1 MFGGE
6 ALLDSQQQSEVEE
19 IKAFYDS
26 VYYADARP
34 AASPAL
40 LRHYDRLH
48 HKMSLGTSPAVLD
61 VACGLGEWLKVCED
75 KGASVAGIDLS
86 EKAIDICRQV
96 MPQGEFYAQAAETLP
111 FADGSFD
118 LITCL
123 GSLEHFVDPVGSM
136 REMVR
141 VARPGAKVLLLVP
154 NKDFLSRKLGLF
166 RGTYQVD
173 AKEVV
178 RTLPEWH
185 ELFRAAGLRVTDR
198 WKDLHVLDPDWIARG
213 SPITWPIRA
222 AQAAVLPILPLR
234 WQYQVY
240 HQCAIAE
247 T

>member
-1 MFGGE
+1 M
-6 ALLDSQQQSEVEE
+6 LDNKQQSEVDE
-19 IKAFYDS
+19 IRTFYDS

-40 LRHYDRLH
+40 LRHYSRLH
-48 HKMSLGTSPAVLD
+48 QRMGLGSGSAVLD

-86 EKAIDICRQV
+86 EKAIDVCRQV
-96 MPQGEFYAQAAETLP
+96 MADGEFHAQAAESLP
-111 FADGSFD
+111 FADNRFD
-118 LITCL
+118 LVTCL
-123 GSLEHFVDPVGSM
+123 GSLEHFVDPVGSL

-141 VARPGAKVLLLVP
+141 VAKPDATFLLLVP

-166 RGTYQVD
+166 GGTYQVD

-178 RTLPEWH
+178 RTLPEW
-185 ELFRAAGLRVTDR
+185 EALFDAAGLRVTDK

-213 SPITWPIRA
+213 NPITWPVRA
-222 AQAAVLPILPLR
+222 AQAAVLPLLPVR

-240 HQCAIAE
+240 HQCVIVEA
-247 T
+247 